1 MGSLATFT
9 ALCGVDFKNLRRD
22 PMLAWLTIFPL
33 VIALAMRWGIPALTA
48 TLRARYDFDLLPYYP
63 LILSFLLVT
72 MPTIVGAIIGFMLL
86 DQRDDGTLSALQV
99 TPLTLR
105 GYLFYR
111 AAVPMALSLVMTA
124 LGLVISGMMVGNL
137 GLLLLYSLVA
147 APLGPL
153 FALFTA
159 SFAQN
164 KVQGFA
170 LMKVSGVISWPAIIA
185 WFIPMPWQLAFGV
198 VPHYWMAKVVWV
210 GEAGGSPWL
219 YAVVAFLFQ
228 LALLRLFMRRFDRLI
243 TR

>member
-1 MGSLATFT
+1 MGSLASFT

-22 PMLAWLTIFPL
+22 PMLAWLTVAP
-33 VIALAMRWGIPALTA
+33 VAIALVTRWGMPALTA

-105 GYLFYR
+105 RYLFYR
-111 AAVPMALSLVMTA
+111 AAAPMVLSLVMTA
-124 LGLVISGMMVGNL
+124 FAMTVSGLMVG
-137 GLLLLYSLVA
+137 GLAQLLLYSLVA

-153 FALFTA
+153 FALFIASTA
-159 SFAQN
+159 AN

-170 LMKVSGVISWPAIIA
+170 LMKASGVISWPAIIA
-185 WFIPMPWQLAFGV
+185 WFIPMPWQLAFGL

-210 GEAGGSPWL
+210 GEAGERAWP
-219 YAVVAFLFQ
+219 YAAVAILFQ
-228 LALLRLFMRRFDRLI
+228 LALLRLLMRHFDHIVR
-243 TR
+243 R